1 MDSQSR
7 KEIRGM
13 KIYDSDFGKQP
24 AALEL
29 QVGSAFPSLS
39 EETECCRKK
48 FSDEL
53 GLPLP
58 PIKISANAKL
68 KPCECAIL
76 LHGVEVEKAES
87 PDLDCGAVREKLE
100 DVVKRNITS
109 FLNQRIV
116 NELLLKVRA
125 DNPDVVDDVMFNQ
138 KFRVSDLKTIL
149 NWLLAEYVPI
159 CDMSAIMETIA
170 DLGAPNWLVP
180 VFEKIRERLSLSIL
194 KKYADK
200 DRKVRVVALSPDISE
215 LLLNHFVQTNS
226 NIELPYFHLDIEDD
240 CALKNAMWKKIKAV
254 KEKGRFPVF
263 ICPKAVRTIFTNHS
277 WRRFERSDF
286 ACVSHEEFECAKPYF
301 RMSIEGVLRL
311 DEK

>member
-1 MDSQSR
+1 
-7 KEIRGM
+7 M
-13 KIYDSDFGKQP
+13 KIYDSDFGRQP

-29 QVGSAFPSLS
+29 QVGSSFPSLS

-48 FSDEL
+48 FLDEL

-58 PIKISANAKL
+58 PIKISANANL
-68 KPCECAIL
+68 KPCEYSIL
-76 LHGVEVEKAES
+76 LHGVEVEKEES
-87 PDLDCGAVREKLE
+87 ANLDCAAVRNKLE
-100 DVVKRNITS
+100 SVVKRNITS

-180 VFEKIRERLSLSIL
+180 VLEKIRERLSLSIL

-215 LLLNHFVQTNS
+215 LLLNHLVQPNS
-226 NIELPYFHLDIEDD
+226 NIELPYSGLKTEDD
-240 CALKNAMWKKIKAV
+240 CALKNAAWKTIKAV
-254 KEKGRFPVF
+254 KENGHFPVF
-263 ICPKAVRTIFTNHS
+263 ICPKDVRTLFANFLVS
-277 WRRFERSDF
+277 SYERENF
-286 ACVSHEEFECAKPYF
+286 ACISVEECECAKSNF
-301 RMSIEGVLRL
+301 SISVEGELRL
-311 DEK
+311 DEE

>member
-1 MDSQSR
+1 
-7 KEIRGM
+7 M
-13 KIYDSDFGKQP
+13 KIYNSDFGRQP
-24 AALEL
+24 TALEL
-29 QVGSAFPSLS
+29 QVGSAFPSLL
-39 EETECCRKK
+39 EEVERCRKK
-48 FSDEL
+48 FLDEL

-68 KPCECAIL
+68 KPCECVFL
-76 LHGVEVEKAES
+76 LHGVEVEKAEI

-100 DVVKRNITS
+100 DVIKRNITS

-125 DNPDVVDDVMFNQ
+125 DNPDVVDDVMFNK
-138 KFRVSDLKTIL
+138 KFCVSDLKTIL

-200 DRKVRVVALSPDISE
+200 DKKVRVIMLSYDVSE
-215 LLLNHFVQTNS
+215 LLLNHLVQPNS
-226 NIELPYFHLDIEDD
+226 NIELPYSGLKTEDD
-240 CALKNAMWKKIKAV
+240 CALKNAAWKK
-254 KEKGRFPVF
+254 
-263 ICPKAVRTIFTNHS
+263 N
-277 WRRFERSDF
+277 
-286 ACVSHEEFECAKPYF
+286 
-301 RMSIEGVLRL
+301 
-311 DEK
+311 

>member
-1 MDSQSR
+1 
-7 KEIRGM
+7 M
-13 KIYDSDFGKQP
+13 KIYDSDFGRQP
-24 AALEL
+24 SALEL
-29 QVGSAFPSLS
+29 QVGSSFPLLL
-39 EETECCRKK
+39 EETERCRKK
-48 FSDEL
+48 FLDEL

-68 KPCECAIL
+68 KPCECVIL

-87 PDLDCGAVREKLE
+87 PGLDCGAVREKLE
-100 DVVKRNITS
+100 DVIKRNITS

-200 DRKVRVVALSPDISE
+200 DKKVRVIMLSYDVSE
-215 LLLNHFVQTNS
+215 LLLNHLVQPNS
-226 NIELPYFHLDIEDD
+226 NIELPYSGLKTEDD
-240 CALKNAMWKKIKAV
+240 CALKNAAWKKIKAV
-254 KEKGRFPVF
+254 KEKDLFPVF
-263 ICPKAVRTIFTNHS
+263 VCPKDVRTLFTNHS

-286 ACVSHEEFECAKPYF
+286 ACVSHEEFECAKPNF
-301 RMSIEGVLRL
+301 RMSVEGVLRL

>member
-1 MDSQSR
+1 
-7 KEIRGM
+7 M
-13 KIYDSDFGKQP
+13 KIYDSDFGRQP

-29 QVGSAFPSLS
+29 QAGSSFPSLS

-48 FSDEL
+48 FLDEL

-68 KPCECAIL
+68 KPCECVIL

-87 PDLDCGAVREKLE
+87 PGLDCGAVREKLE
-100 DVVKRNITS
+100 DVIKRNITS

-200 DRKVRVVALSPDISE
+200 DKKVRVIKVSQELSE
-215 LLLNHFVQTNS
+215 LLLNHLVQPNS
-226 NIELPYFHLDIEDD
+226 NIELPYSGLNMEDGYK
-240 CALKNAMWKKIKAV
+240 LEKMTSEKIKAI
-254 KEKGRFPVF
+254 KDKGLFPVF
-263 ICPKAVRTIFTNHS
+263 MCHKEVRTLFANFLAS
-277 WRRFERSDF
+277 SFGRENF
-286 ACVSHEEFECAKPYF
+286 ACISVEECECAKSNF
-301 RMSIEGVLRL
+301 VISILGELCL